1 MWWVSVNIE
10 EAWTDEHYCGGS
22 ILSPHWVLTAAH
34 CANIVFIGE
43 FYGDV
48 VVVGQHDRREAEPG
62 KQTITITEKFIHPQY
77 DTPDKVQEENMRLI
91 SENSSTFATTLY
103 GWRRRM
109 TWLCYG

>member
-1 MWWVSVNIE
+1 MGVNIQYG
-10 EAWTDEHYCGGS
+10 WTDEHYCGGS
-22 ILSPHWVLTAAH
+22 ILSPYWVLTAAH

-77 DTPDKVQEENMRLI
+77 DTPDKVLEYNMRRI
-91 SENSSTFATTLY
+91 SENSAFATTLY

-109 TWLCYG
+109 TWLCCD